1 MINKH
6 PARFCAGFIMSV
18 AIVLSAPGWAQQSE
32 SEDAPVQERDQLVK
46 PPGKAKKPAAKPAAA
61 GKRQILVNNGHGT
74 PLVILSVTPP
84 GASGTETVVLLRDL
98 AAKAKATAAL
108 PGKGCIFDVYG
119 RFGDDSTIG
128 FSKLDLCKD
137 RSLNIVN

>member
-1 MINKH
+1 
-6 PARFCAGFIMSV
+6 MSI
-18 AIVLSAPGWAQQSE
+18 AIVLSGPGRAQQPE
-32 SEDAPVQERDQLVK
+32 SEEAPAQENEQSAK
-46 PPGKAKKPAAKPAAA
+46 APAPAPAKAKKPPAKPAAA

-74 PLVILSVTPP
+74 SLVILSVTPP
-84 GASGTETVVLLRDL
+84 GASGAETVVLLRDL

-108 PGKGCIFDVYG
+108 PDKGCVFDVYG
-119 RFGDDSTIG
+119 RFEDDSTIG